1 MKPSAA
7 GKGSDFRPVKKSKY
21 NENFDKIKWPVNPR
35 KPTKTV
41 KGKLVFV
48 Y

>member
-7 GKGSDFRPVKKSKY
+7 GKGDNYRKVKISKY
-21 NENFDKIKWPVNPR
+21 VKNFDQIKWSKPPR
-35 KPTKTV
+35 KPTKNV